1 MYTVPQEN
9 DRLNREGNKKK
20 VKCEGYGN
28 WVLLER
34 PGFEDYSTLRKE
46 KRYLFL
52 PVFIRGNRVG
62 GAEVIKQMF
71 EIVELAKVLDGFPR
85 RQPGFVCEA
94 CGNVRFMPCGN
105 CSGSRKVF
113 DEDEGVPKSCL
124 ECNENG
130 LIRCPDCGS

>member
-52 PVFIRGNRVG
+52 PVSLSHDLLLPDMSSHVNR
-62 GAEVIKQMF
+62 ET
-71 EIVELAKVLDGFPR
+71 
-85 RQPGFVCEA
+85 
-94 CGNVRFMPCGN
+94 NN
-105 CSGSRKVF
+105 YSS
-113 DEDEGVPKSCL
+113 EG
-124 ECNENG
+124 
-130 LIRCPDCGS
+130 